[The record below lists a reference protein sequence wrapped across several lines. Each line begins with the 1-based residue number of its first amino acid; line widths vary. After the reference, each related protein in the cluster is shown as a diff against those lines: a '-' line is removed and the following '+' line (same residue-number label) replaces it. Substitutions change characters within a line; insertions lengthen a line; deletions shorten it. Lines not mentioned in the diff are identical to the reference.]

1 MFSLAPPGSAG
12 EAWTETVLHSFNGGD
27 GNNPEASPV
36 ASPGGVLYG
45 TTAGGGAS
53 EAGTVFSL
61 SPPASAG
68 GSWTETVIHSFI
80 GSDGTTPEGGLAIH
94 SGVIYGTT
102 NGGGA
107 SGLGTVFSLT
117 PPASFGGSWTEAV
130 LHSFGGGHDG
140 SGPRQALQ
148 SPPTECSSAR
158 PQMADSTV
166 S

>member
-1 MFSLAPPGSAG
+1 LTPPLSPSG
-12 EAWTETVLHSFNGGD
+12 AWTEAVLYNFTGGSD
-27 GNNPEASPV
+27 GANPQAPV
-36 ASPGGVLYG
+36 TSPGGVLYG

-140 SGPRQALQ
+140 SSPRQALQ

>member
-27 GNNPEASPV
+27 GNNPVASLV

-68 GSWTETVIHSFI
+68 
-80 GSDGTTPEGGLAIH
+80 D
-94 SGVIYGTT
+94 
-102 NGGGA
+102 
-107 SGLGTVFSLT
+107 LGPKL
-117 PPASFGGSWTEAV
+117 
-130 LHSFGGGHDG
+130 L
-140 SGPRQALQ
+140 
-148 SPPTECSSAR
+148 
-158 PQMADSTV
+158 STV
-166 S
+166 SSVAMGPLLREAWQSIAG